1 MNRLKKHIQ
10 KLEERIVNRL
20 DYDFLETIQNKF
32 PSNNAYFL
40 VCLVELIND
49 ESLIEEINPNV
60 TFDEVLDFFI
70 QKANI
75 HYQNT
80 NISEAI
86 SAKLI

>member
-1 MNRLKKHIQ
+1 MR

-20 DYDFLETIQNKF
+20 DYDFLKTIQNKF

-40 VCLVELIND
+40 VCLSEAIH
-49 ESLIEEINPNV
+49 SGISTKEINSGAS
-60 TFDEVLDFFI
+60 FDDVLDFFI
-70 QKANI
+70 HKANI

-86 SAKLI
+86 TAV